1 MKRKSVKILLCSALL
16 AMALAVSACGSKKE
30 DKEAAETTPTP
41 TVEIKEEEPTK
52 EPAEEAAAEPTEAP
66 VDETAEEQEK
76 IEASEDEEMPLV
88 KFATVKEFA
97 ESDMIQEELEEL
109 KNSLKGS
116 GMDITITGDEDKL
129 IYTYTYSELENM
141 DGFAEQ
147 LAAAMEDKAETFET
161 IAASIREVVDV
172 ENPAVV
178 VTYVDANGEEIYSV
192 DFTAE

>member
-52 EPAEEAAAEPTEAP
+52 EPAAEPTEAP

-116 GMDITITGDEDKL
+116 GMDITITYDEDKL